1 MLRSGERTGRVGWDE
16 EVDEESRDG
25 RELIDSG
32 ATKAMGITLVPPV
45 PVDLGRS
52 RRLLCRVWTIEDS
65 LCTGRHFFDF
75 RKGNGFCLC
84 EALPSTVPE
93 EDGNQNC
100 NENQGADDTTCQGA
114 LADTRG

>member
-1 MLRSGERTGRVGWDE
+1 MIVFEGVGGRRHKGAICGARSVLLCSGIEIDGGIRGHGEYTN
-16 EVDEESRDG
+16 
-25 RELIDSG
+25 
-32 ATKAMGITLVPPV
+32 A
-45 PVDLGRS
+45 VDLGRS

-93 EDGNQNC
+93 EDGNHNC

>member
-45 PVDLGRS
+45 PAV
-52 RRLLCRVWTIEDS
+52 CME
-65 LCTGRHFFDF
+65 
-75 RKGNGFCLC
+75 
-84 EALPSTVPE
+84 
-93 EDGNQNC
+93 
-100 NENQGADDTTCQGA
+100 
-114 LADTRG
+114 